1 MDILNAITLSAPTG
15 FWHTIILGLE
25 NAIGDYAL
33 ALILIT
39 AIIKLI
45 MVPFDFLNKY
55 TSKKTARKQAEI
67 KPELDKINKKYAND
81 KAMLNQKTNELYKK
95 NNVNLMGSCF
105 GMLIYFVLTMVVF
118 WTLFGALN
126 TISAYKIGD
135 QFLQVRKEYFAT
147 YDINVDELGEGQ
159 TAKAVLDEKLLTLD
173 DTTKAELQAS
183 ANEKAI
189 AKYNETK
196 SGFLWIENIW
206 RADTTTS
213 PVMDYD
219 SFISQVRLSETELT
233 QEEYDIVITPI
244 KDVAKKNNG
253 YFVLALLAA
262 TLSYLSTVLNNL
274 VSKVRS
280 KKKGMELSMANQ
292 TNKLLTFLM
301 PAIMGI
307 FTLFYNAAFGLYI
320 VAGSVIS
327 LITGPLIT
335 MFVDMLEF
343 DAIRKENDRVMA
355 SYDRKRK

>member
-1 MDILNAITLSAPTG
+1 MDILNAVTLSAPTG

-196 SGFLWIENIW
+196 SSFLWIENIW
-206 RADTTTS
+206 RAATS
-213 PVMDYD
+213 QNSLSVD
-219 SFISQVRLSETELT
+219 S
-233 QEEYDIVITPI
+233 
-244 KDVAKKNNG
+244 
-253 YFVLALLAA
+253 
-262 TLSYLSTVLNNL
+262 
-274 VSKVRS
+274 
-280 KKKGMELSMANQ
+280 
-292 TNKLLTFLM
+292 
-301 PAIMGI
+301 
-307 FTLFYNAAFGLYI
+307 
-320 VAGSVIS
+320 GS
-327 LITGPLIT
+327 
-335 MFVDMLEF
+335 
-343 DAIRKENDRVMA
+343 
-355 SYDRKRK
+355 